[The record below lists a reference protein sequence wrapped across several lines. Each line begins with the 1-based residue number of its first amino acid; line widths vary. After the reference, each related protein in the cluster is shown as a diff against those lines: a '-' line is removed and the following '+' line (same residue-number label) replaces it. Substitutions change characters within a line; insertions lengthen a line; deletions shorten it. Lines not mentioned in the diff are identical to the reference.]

1 MRLARRYGIALVV
14 MLLVWATVLYFCS
27 EKLTN
32 YDNSKSSSPVELV
45 WWSKHMSWTQ
55 DEQRQCGIHTCRIT
69 NRRSRLPMARG
80 VLFYGSNIKTG
91 DFPLPRAKHQVWALL
106 HEESPRN
113 TPFVSNEEF
122 LRHFHFTSTFS
133 RYSNMPLTTQ
143 YLPSG
148 AALTSKD
155 YFVSFAGKSRF
166 GYRPPTSVVFL
177 QSDCDTMSGREDY
190 VKALMKHLPIDSFGS
205 CLRNKDLPESLQKDY
220 LNNLYSPELLR
231 FLSEYKF
238 MIAIEN
244 AACPD
249 YITEKFW
256 RPLIMGVIPI
266 YFGSPTIKDW
276 QPNNKSAI
284 FVNDF
289 TNPHKLVEYLNK
301 VADDQQLYDS
311 YRQHKLNYR
320 KPISNKKL
328 LHNLVTRQYHMGD
341 SSPGASL
348 FEKFEC
354 AVCYHVINTARNGKA
369 DSRHYN
375 CPLEP
380 VYARLEGQEI
390 PSNVADWRSM
400 MEVGQ
405 CQAKILDEF
414 FHRNLRFNDAE
425 FDAELNRRIE
435 ANNCNNSSNI

>member
-1 MRLARRYGIALVV
+1 MRLGWRYCIALAAMVAIWLAVV
-14 MLLVWATVLYFCS
+14 FLLS
-27 EKLTN
+27 DKIMN
-32 YDNSKSSSPVELV
+32 YDHSKSSDHVELV
-45 WWSKHMSWTQ
+45 WWSRDMSWNY
-55 DEQRQCGIHTCRIT
+55 DEVRQCGINTCRIT
-69 NRRSRLPMARG
+69 NKRHRLPMSRG
-80 VLFYGSNIKTG
+80 VLFYGSNMKTG
-91 DFPLPRAKHQVWALL
+91 DFPVPRGKQHVWALL

-113 TPFVSNEEF
+113 TPFVSNDEF

-133 RYSNMPLTTQ
+133 RFSNMPLTTQ

-148 AALTSKD
+148 QALTSKD
-155 YFVSFAGKSRF
+155 YHVSFAGKSKWAF
-166 GYRPPTSVVFL
+166 RPSASIAFM

-190 VKALMKHLPIDSFGS
+190 VKELMKYLTIDSYGS
-205 CLRNKDLPESLQKDY
+205 CLRNKDLPESLKNDY

-256 RPLIMGVIPI
+256 RPLVMGVIPI

-284 FVNDF
+284 FVEDF
-289 TNPHKLVEYLNK
+289 THPRGLANYLNEL
-301 VADDQQLYDS
+301 ADNQTLYDS
-311 YRQHKLNYR
+311 YRQHKLNWR
-320 KPISNKKL
+320 NPISNKKL
-328 LHNLVTRQYHMGD
+328 LHNLVTRQYHIGD

-348 FEKFEC
+348 FDKFEC
-354 AVCYHVINTARNGKA
+354 SVCNYVINTARNVMA
-369 DSRHYN
+369 NSRHYN

-380 VYARLEGQEI
+380 VYAHLEDKKM
-390 PSNVADWRSM
+390 PRNVADWRSM

-414 FHRNLRFNDAE
+414 FRRNSSFHEADFE
-425 FDAELNRRIE
+425 AELTRRMDR
-435 ANNCNNSSNI
+435 NQCK

>member
-1 MRLARRYGIALVV
+1 MRLARRYLAVALGIWLTI
-14 MLLVWATVLYFCS
+14 LFFCYD
-27 EKLTN
+27 KINL
-32 YDNSKSSSPVELV
+32 DNSKHDSPVELV
-45 WWSKHMSWTQ
+45 WWSRDMSWSH
-55 DEQRQCGIHTCRIT
+55 DEVRQCGIHTCRIS
-69 NRRSRLPMARG
+69 NKRSRLPMSRG
-80 VLFYGSNIKTG
+80 VLFYGSNMKTG
-91 DFPLPRAKHQVWALL
+91 DFPLPRNKHQVWALL

-113 TPFVSNEEF
+113 APFVSNVEF

-133 RYSNMPLTTQ
+133 RFSNFPLTTQ

-148 AALTSKD
+148 QALTSKD
-155 YFVSFAGKSRF
+155 YYVPFAGKSKYA
-166 GYRPPTSVVFL
+166 YRPSPSVVFL

-190 VKALMKHLPIDSFGS
+190 VKELMKHLSIDSYGS

-238 MIAIEN
+238 MIAFEN

-276 QPNNKSAI
+276 QPNKKSAV

-289 TNPHKLVEYLNK
+289 PNPRELAKFLTELGENQIK
-301 VADDQQLYDS
+301 YDS
-311 YRQHKLNYR
+311 YRQHKLNWR
-320 KPISNKKL
+320 NPISNKNL
-328 LHNLVTRQYHMGD
+328 LHNLVTRRYHIGD

-354 AVCYHVINTARNGKA
+354 AVCYHVINTARDVMA

-380 VYARLEGQEI
+380 EYAHLEDGKMPQ
-390 PSNVADWRSM
+390 NVADWRSM

-414 FHRNLRFNDAE
+414 FRRNHSFNEADFE
-425 FDAELNRRIE
+425 AELNRRME
-435 ANNCNNSSNI
+435 SNQCK